1 MLRSWTDCAF
11 LRRDCYKT
19 VVIPN
24 RISILFWRM
33 GKDKDKTKEKG
44 GAAVAAGGS
53 SSAVDR
59 TDFAIAPSSS
69 TPPLDTSKWPLLLK
83 NYDKVF

>member
-1 MLRSWTDCAF
+1 
-11 LRRDCYKT
+11 
-19 VVIPN
+19 
-24 RISILFWRM
+24 M
-33 GKDKDKTKEKG
+33 GKDKDKSKEKG
-44 GAAVAAGGS
+44 GAAVAAEGS

-83 NYDKVF
+83 NYDKVFIVRATLFVPAAHALLPR

>member
-1 MLRSWTDCAF
+1 
-11 LRRDCYKT
+11 
-19 VVIPN
+19 
-24 RISILFWRM
+24 M
-33 GKDKDKTKEKG
+33 GKDKDKIKEKG
-44 GAAVAAGGS
+44 GAVAAGGS

-83 NYDKVF
+83 NYDKVFIVRATLFVPAAHALLAR